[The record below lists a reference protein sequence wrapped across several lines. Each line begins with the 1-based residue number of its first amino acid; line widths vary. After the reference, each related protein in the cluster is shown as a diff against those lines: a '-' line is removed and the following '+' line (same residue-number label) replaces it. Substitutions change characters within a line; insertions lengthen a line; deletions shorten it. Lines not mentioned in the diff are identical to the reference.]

1 MKKRSNRTLGAVV
14 CALTLVVAVA
24 QAQSEAT
31 YKELPNF
38 HKVSDQ
44 LYRGAQPS
52 DAGFKKLSELGI
64 KTIVSLRGEDDINRA
79 EKKAAEAAGLK
90 YFTVA
95 MPGLSAPSDE
105 QVANVLAI
113 IDDPNNQPVFIHCKR
128 GADRTGTIGAIY
140 RILKNGWTADKA
152 IAEARR
158 YGMSWAEFGMRSY
171 ISNYYK
177 QHTGSQTPAAAVG
190 ATTTSK

>member
-1 MKKRSNRTLGAVV
+1 MGAVV
-14 CALTLVVAVA
+14 FALTLVVAVS
-24 QAQSEAT
+24 QAQSEPN

-64 KTIVSLRGEDDINRA
+64 KTIVNLRGEDELNRA
-79 EKKAAEAAGLK
+79 EKKAVEAAGLK

-105 QVANVLAI
+105 QVASVLAI

-128 GADRTGTIGAIY
+128 GADRTGTIGAVY
-140 RILKNGWTADKA
+140 RILKHGWTADKA
-152 IAEARR
+152 ITEARR

-177 QHTGSQTPAAAVG
+177 QHSSTQTPTAAA
-190 ATTTSK
+190 ATTSK